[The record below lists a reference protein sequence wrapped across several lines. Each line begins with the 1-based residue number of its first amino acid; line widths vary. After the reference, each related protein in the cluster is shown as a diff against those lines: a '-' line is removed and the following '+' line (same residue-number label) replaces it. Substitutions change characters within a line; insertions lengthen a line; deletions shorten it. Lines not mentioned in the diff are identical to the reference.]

1 MRVRTFLLSAIAIT
15 LPLTLSACS
24 RGDAEKAKLAEQDDN
39 LTSDPKTKAAL
50 NDPIMIDPELVGS
63 ANKTAAAP
71 ASVPVDG
78 SIPATGVARDTAAEN
93 DATAAAGNKMIRA
106 PEGTVVDMS
115 NCKDCGTDPVT
126 LGARAEQMGAGSGK
140 CDAKLS
146 YSMGWANRM
155 PAALPVYPRAALKE
169 AAGVAGQK
177 CNIRVVN
184 FETRAGKQAVLDFY
198 YTMARKNGYAADHEI
213 RGGEHFLGGTRDSDG
228 GAFVVILRDASNGA
242 VDVDLVANNGR

>member
-1 MRVRTFLLSAIAIT
+1 MRVRTILLSAIAIT
-15 LPLTLSACS
+15 LPLTLAGCS

-39 LTSDPKTKAAL
+39 LTSDPKAKAAL
-50 NDPIMIDPELVGS
+50 NDPIMIDPEMVGS
-63 ANKTAAAP
+63 ANKTAATP
-71 ASVPVDG
+71 ASTAIDG
-78 SIPATGVARDTAAEN
+78 SVPATGTARDTAAEN
-93 DATAAAGNKMIRA
+93 DATAAAGNKMMRA
-106 PEGTVVDMS
+106 PEATVVDMS

-126 LGARAEQMGAGSGK
+126 LGERATQMGAGSGK

-146 YSMGWANRM
+146 YSTGWANRM

-169 AAGVAGQK
+169 AAGVSGQK

-198 YTMARKNGYAADHEI
+198 YTMARRNGYSADHEI
-213 RGGEHFLGGTRDSDG
+213 RNGEHFLGGTRGNDDS
-228 GAFVVILRDASNGA
+228 AFVVILRETSTGA